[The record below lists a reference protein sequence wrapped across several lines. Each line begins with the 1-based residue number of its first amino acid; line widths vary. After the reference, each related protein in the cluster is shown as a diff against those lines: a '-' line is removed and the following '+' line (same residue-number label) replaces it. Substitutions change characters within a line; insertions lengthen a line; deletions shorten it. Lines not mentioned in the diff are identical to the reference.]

1 MAAAIVL
8 VTATGGFQ
16 GVLGQEEA
24 EGSCSAIYRQCSA
37 ASLAQVCG
45 HSDDDLP
52 LSFGH
57 SFCQRFERGFND
69 FTGRGRRWV
78 RSTKQ
83 CLQGKLDAYFRSNPN
98 SRCRTL
104 SATEFESHLSCYTQA
119 SKNACNLRPIDRQR
133 ILEIVTR
140 EYNEFQTTST
150 IRQGLQTAF
159 SCLGSFGA
167 PNNRHQQVKPLL
179 GFGAGVWDW
188 LWRHRRSVPSISA
201 SMAKS
206 VEQQLAQQLGI
217 TPESIHI
224 TVKTM
229 GTATNI
235 FSDLASNMTNAN
247 ATARAQDADDSG
259 PHFAVVIDI
268 SDKQG
273 HADRLAARATA
284 LIENGDIDLRPIFA
298 DTDMRQHLRLT
309 GFEVSQETML
319 QTANDKVASSSSTTP
334 TVIIVGSV
342 IGVLLLVVI
351 VLLALVMKALKKQD
365 LARDRP
371 LEEHLL

>member
-1 MAAAIVL
+1 MPSSSVLRTVAIMAAIVL

-16 GVLGQEEA
+16 GVLGSCHGQEEA

-69 FTGRGRRWV
+69 FTGRGRRWPLPHIERDRV
-78 RSTKQ
+78 
-83 CLQGKLDAYFRSNPN
+83 
-98 SRCRTL
+98 
-104 SATEFESHLSCYTQA
+104 ESHLSCYTQA
-119 SKNACNLRPIDRQR
+119 SKNACNLRRSDRQL
-133 ILEIVTR
+133 IFDIVR
-140 EYNEFQTTST
+140 NAYNEFQTTST

-167 PNNRHQQVKPLL
+167 PNNRHQQVKPLY
-179 GFGAGVWDW
+179 GAAGLLQQLIDA
-188 LWRHRRSVPSISA
+188 LTRRSVPSISA

-268 SDKQG
+268 SDAQG
-273 HADRLAARATA
+273 HAD
-284 LIENGDIDLRPIFA
+284 
-298 DTDMRQHLRLT
+298 
-309 GFEVSQETML
+309 
-319 QTANDKVASSSSTTP
+319 
-334 TVIIVGSV
+334 
-342 IGVLLLVVI
+342 
-351 VLLALVMKALKKQD
+351 
-365 LARDRP
+365 
-371 LEEHLL
+371 